1 MPGLLLLQTNLN
13 HAARAQDLFVAT
25 LAEWDID
32 LAVAA
37 EPYQIPDH
45 PNWAGDED
53 GLVAITWRNKPDSP
67 PCKIVARGKGIVAV
81 QRGKLLTVGC
91 YISPNRSRPVFETYL
106 GALGETL
113 DRHPVQQTLV
123 LGDFNAK
130 STDWGCPRTDVRGT
144 LLGEWLTA
152 RGLLILN
159 SGSTNTCVRER
170 GGSIIDLSLA
180 TRVVANAVSRWRVE
194 AGTETLSDHRYIRI
208 DVSVPNQTPLR
219 RRADDT
225 PRWSIRKMDEDA
237 LKAAAVALT
246 WATSDERRRVEDGA
260 DRFRELMT
268 RVCDAGMPRVGS
280 VPARRAV
287 YWWTDEIA
295 SLRREAAKTRRRYTR
310 AREKEGRGAV
320 QAAVVTQLYTEYR
333 QKCSALQRNIAR
345 AKAGAW
351 KELLQ
356 SVEDDPWGRPYRMVL
371 NKLRPWTPPTTEALD
386 PEFLRDVLHAL
397 FPRAD
402 EAPRPPPRPPDP
414 SDWSR
419 DKGVS
424 AEELSRA
431 MRRLGAKN
439 TAPGPDG
446 IPGKALVKVQGVL
459 EQPLR
464 QLFDDCLREGSFPQ
478 SWKEARL
485 VLLRKEGKPAD
496 SPSAYRPIC
505 LLDETGKLFERI
517 LAARLVAHLSR
528 TGPDVSP
535 RQFGFRGGR
544 STIDAI
550 ASVRALSDEVVSQ
563 GGKALAVSLDIS
575 NAFNS
580 LPWDRIARALEYHRV
595 PAYLRRVLGAYLN
608 DRWVVY
614 TDAEG
619 GTRRRQVD
627 RGVPQGSVLGP
638 LLWNLGYD
646 AVLRAPLPMG
656 VSVTCYADDTL
667 ILARGEDTESTRR
680 AAEEGMQCVVA
691 SIEEMG
697 LRVALDKT
705 EALWFRAPRSR
716 RPPETLLRAGRA
728 AVRVGPTLN
737 YLGLTL
743 DGTWSFGQ
751 HFNRLAP
758 RLDKTA
764 AALSR
769 LLPNL
774 GGPREGVRRLYANVL
789 QSIALYG
796 APIWA
801 PDLAASRRSRELL
814 RGSWRRIAVR
824 IIRGYKTVSH
834 EAAGLLARLPPPEL
848 LAEAHARVY
857 RDRVALRREQGSLD
871 PTAVELAR
879 LRARE
884 AVWESWEARLRELPR
899 LADHWTVGA
908 ILPVMKDW
916 RDRCY
921 GGSSYRVTQVLTG
934 HGCFGSYLRRIGK
947 EATARCYHCPDGQGE
962 HREDSARHTL
972 LECAAWSEE
981 RGALRGALDMEEGDL
996 SLPAIVA
1003 AMVRDE
1009 GSWKAMASFCE
1020 TVISQKEAAERERE
1034 AAAAATLR
1042 RDSQATGAARLRP
1055 VRPRLDR
1062 AADDGRPG
1070 ATPPRRGGGSQ
1081 ALHQSNPPFS
1091 IEQEVASLLS
1101 R

>member
-13 HAARAQDLFVAT
+13 HSARAQDLFVAT

-37 EPYQIPDH
+37 EPYQIPEH

-53 GLVAITWRNKPDSP
+53 GSVAITWRHKPDSP
-67 PCKIVARGKGIVAV
+67 PCSVVARGKGVVAV

-91 YISPNRSRPVFETYL
+91 YISPNRSLPDFETYL

-113 DRHPVQQTLV
+113 SRHPAQQTLV

-130 STDWGCPRTDVRGT
+130 STDWGCPRTTVRGA
-144 LLGEWLTA
+144 LLSEWMTA
-152 RGLLILN
+152 RGLLTLN
-159 SGSTNTCVRER
+159 SGSTDTCVRER

-180 TRVVANAVSRWRVE
+180 TRVTANAVSRWRVE
-194 AGTETLSDHRYIRI
+194 EGTETLSDHRYIRF
-208 DVSVPNQTPLR
+208 DVSVPNPTPLR
-219 RRADDT
+219 RRAGDT

-246 WATSDERRRVEDGA
+246 WAMQEERRCVDDEA

-280 VPARRAV
+280 VQARRAV

-295 SLRREAAKTRRRYTR
+295 SLRREANRSRRRYTR
-310 AREKEGRGAV
+310 ARAKERRGAV
-320 QAAVVTQLYTEYR
+320 GAAVVTQLYAEYR
-333 QKCSALQRNIAR
+333 QKCSALQLEIKR
-345 AKAGAW
+345 AKTGAW
-351 KELLQ
+351 KELLG
-356 SVEDDPWGRPYRMVL
+356 SVEKDPWGRPYKMVL

-386 PEFLRDVLHAL
+386 PEFLGDVLHAL
-397 FPRAD
+397 FPRA
-402 EAPRPPPRPPDP
+402 EETPRPPPRPPDP
-414 SDWSR
+414 SEWTR
-419 DKGVS
+419 DRGVS
-424 AEELSRA
+424 AEELGRA

-439 TAPGPDG
+439 TVPGPDG

-459 EQPLR
+459 TQPLR
-464 QLFDDCLREGSFPQ
+464 QLFDDCLREGSFPRI
-478 SWKEARL
+478 WKEARL

-496 SPSAYRPIC
+496 TPSAYRPIC

-517 LAARLVAHLSR
+517 LAARLVGHLSR

-535 RQFGFRGGR
+535 HQYGFREGR

-550 ASVRALSDEVVSQ
+550 ARVRALSDEVVSQ
-563 GGKALAVSLDIS
+563 GGMALAVSLDIS

-580 LPWDRIARALEYHRV
+580 LPWDRIERALEHHRV
-595 PAYLRRVLGAYLN
+595 PAYLRRVLGAYLS
-608 DRWVVY
+608 DRWVTY
-614 TDAEG
+614 TDAGG
-619 GTRRRQVD
+619 GTRRRRVD
-627 RGVPQGSVLGP
+627 KGVPQGSVLGP

-667 ILARGEDTESTRR
+667 ILARGEDAECTRR
-680 AAEEGMQCVVA
+680 AAEEGAERVVA

-705 EALWFRAPRSR
+705 EALWIRAPRSR
-716 RPPETLLRAGRA
+716 RPPETQLRVGRA
-728 AVRVGPTLN
+728 AVRVGTTLK

-743 DGTWSFGQ
+743 DGAWSFGQ
-751 HFNRLAP
+751 HFARLAP
-758 RLDKTA
+758 RLEKTA

-774 GGPREGVRRLYANVL
+774 GGPREGVRRLYASVM

-814 RGSWRRIAVR
+814 RGPWRKIAVR
-824 IIRGYKTVSH
+824 LIRGYRTVSH
-834 EAAGLLARLPPPEL
+834 EAAGLLARLPPLEL

-857 RDRVALRREQGSLD
+857 HDRAALRRERGNLD
-871 PTAVELAR
+871 PAAVELAR

-908 ILPVMKDW
+908 ILPVMKGW
-916 RDRCY
+916 RDRCH
-921 GGSSYRVTQVLTG
+921 GGSSYRATQVLTG

-947 EATARCYHCPDGQGE
+947 QATARCYHCPDGQGE

-972 LECAAWSEE
+972 LECAAWNEE
-981 RGALRGALDMEEGDL
+981 RGALRGAIGIAEGEDL

-1009 GSWKAMASFCE
+1009 GSWNAMASFCE
-1020 TVISQKEAAERERE
+1020 TVLSRKEAEERERE
-1034 AAAAATLR
+1034 AAATAALR
-1042 RDSQATGAARLRP
+1042 RESQEAGAARLRP
-1055 VRPRLDR
+1055 VRPRVDR
-1062 AADDGRPG
+1062 AADAGRPDE
-1070 ATPPRRGGGSQ
+1070 AASSRRGGSH
-1081 ALHQSNPPFS
+1081 APLS
-1091 IEQEVASLLS
+1091 IEQEVAALL